1 MLSPGAGGPCR
12 VDHIWCLFWSCVAQG
27 KTRLLPCLL
36 LGSCRGGGRSFPG
49 APPCRE
55 DKDVL
60 GVFSKLKV
68 LGVKLKDV
76 QGKTIVIPQGS
87 ADALP
92 W

>member
-1 MLSPGAGGPCR
+1 MASQVGRMIG
-12 VDHIWCLFWSCVAQG
+12 WSGFAQ
-27 KTRLLPCLL
+27 R
-36 LGSCRGGGRSFPG
+36 
-49 APPCRE
+49 RE

-68 LGVKLKDV
+68 LGVKVKDAT
-76 QGKTIVIPQGS
+76 GKVIIVPQGS